1 LESLPPVPTA
11 PLLSPGSFLSSYP
24 PETGPPYAPA
34 GVATSPV
41 AYDSTVRTVHGQP
54 AGRVLSGRYVDLSH
68 STSAEL
74 LKEHEYGNEN
84 EEIII
89 GV

>member
-1 LESLPPVPTA
+1 
-11 PLLSPGSFLSSYP
+11 
-24 PETGPPYAPA
+24 
-34 GVATSPV
+34 VATSPV